1 MNKFILVAA
10 LLTAQTTHAAEWFT
24 PMSDADIARQIVI
37 TATLAIDHDQTQ
49 QIRVIRET
57 AIPGSPQISEGNPII
72 RRHFSEAGIRNY
84 FVLTAVGSAVLTKAM
99 PKEWRAATQYGIIAL
114 QVAVII
120 KNKRAGLTFKF

>member
-1 MNKFILVAA
+1 MNKAILIAA
-10 LLTAQTTHAAEWFT
+10 LLSAQTTHAAEWWE
-24 PMSDADIARQIVI
+24 PMDDADIARQIVI

-49 QIRVIRET
+49 QIRVIREK
-57 AIPGSPQISEGNPII
+57 AIPGSPQISEGNPIL

-84 FVLTAVGSAVLTKAM
+84 FVLAGIGSAVLTKAV
-99 PKEWRAATQYGIIAL
+99 PREWRSAVQYGVIAL